1 MDFIGIRHK
10 LGGWFK
16 KYRYVAIVLI
26 AGVVLMLWPTTSNKE
41 GNISETETTEH
52 QQQDTTTE
60 MLEDILSQIKG
71 AGKVEVLLTCSA
83 GERIVY
89 HVNEKSASTEDS
101 QSKDLET
108 ALVTD
113 GNRKEEALV
122 SQVLPP
128 EYLGAVVVCQGAGDP
143 SVRLAISEAVSKAT
157 GLGADRISVLI
168 MK

>member
-1 MDFIGIRHK
+1 MDFVGIRHR

-26 AGVVLMLWPTTSNKE
+26 VGIILMLWPVSSKKE
-41 GNISETETTEH
+41 EVVYREEIAGR
-52 QQQDTTTE
+52 QQEDTTTE
-60 MLEDILSQIKG
+60 MLEAILSQIKG
-71 AGKVEVLLTCSA
+71 AGKVKVLLTYSA
-83 GERIVY
+83 GERTVY
-89 HVNEKSASTEDS
+89 HVNEKSTSTEDS
-101 QSKDLET
+101 QSRDLET

-143 SVRLAISEAVSKAT
+143 SVRLAISEAVSRAT
-157 GLGADRISVLI
+157 GLGADKISVLI

>member
-1 MDFIGIRHK
+1 MDFVGIRHK

-26 AGVVLMLWPTTSNKE
+26 VGIILMLWPVSSQKE
-41 GNISETETTEH
+41 EVVYREEVARH
-52 QQQDTTTE
+52 QQEDTTTE
-60 MLEDILSQIKG
+60 MLEAILSQIKG
-71 AGKVEVLLTCSA
+71 AGKVKVLLTYSA
-83 GERIVY
+83 GERTVY
-89 HVNEKSASTEDS
+89 HVNEKSTSTEDS
-101 QSKDLET
+101 QSRDLET

-143 SVRLAISEAVSKAT
+143 SVRLAISEAVSRAT
-157 GLGADRISVLI
+157 GLGADKISVLI

>member
-1 MDFIGIRHK
+1 MDFVGIRHK

-26 AGVVLMLWPTTSNKE
+26 VGIILMLWPVSSKKE
-41 GNISETETTEH
+41 EVVYREEVAGS
-52 QQQDTTTE
+52 QQEDTTTE
-60 MLEDILSQIKG
+60 MLEAILSQIKG
-71 AGKVEVLLTCSA
+71 AGKVKVLLTYSA
-83 GERIVY
+83 GERTVY
-89 HVNEKSASTEDS
+89 HVNEKSTSTEDS
-101 QSKDLET
+101 QSRDLET

-143 SVRLAISEAVSKAT
+143 SVRLAISEAVSRAT
-157 GLGADRISVLI
+157 GLGSDKISVLI